1 MSAQSYEQMSKGT
14 NEQISFVLYDDAC
27 NMCKA
32 SVDFLR
38 KRDKFHRI
46 QFLPLDSVDARKE
59 LKNVGVSFMQK
70 NTVYFIH
77 QQNAYIKST
86 AVLKALSILPF
97 PYSTLSYLQV
107 FPLFIRDGV
116 YNIIAKNRHKFY

>member
-1 MSAQSYEQMSKGT
+1 MSKRT
-14 NEQISFVLYDDAC
+14 NEEMNFVLYDGDC

-32 SVDFLR
+32 SVEFLR

-46 QFLPLDSVDARKE
+46 QFMPLDSVNARKE
-59 LKNVGVSFMQK
+59 LKNVGISFMQK

-77 QQNAYIKST
+77 QQTAYIKST
-86 AVLKALSILPF
+86 AVLKALSVLPF

-116 YNIIAKNRHKFY
+116 YNFIAKNRYRFNK

>member
-1 MSAQSYEQMSKGT
+1 MSKGA
-14 NEQISFVLYDDAC
+14 NEQTNFILYDDAC

-32 SVDFLR
+32 SVEFLR
-38 KRDKFHRI
+38 NRDKNQRL

-86 AVLKALSILPF
+86 AVLKALSVLPF
-97 PYSTLSYLQV
+97 PYSILSYLQI

-116 YNIIAKNRHKFY
+116 YNFIAKNRHKLY